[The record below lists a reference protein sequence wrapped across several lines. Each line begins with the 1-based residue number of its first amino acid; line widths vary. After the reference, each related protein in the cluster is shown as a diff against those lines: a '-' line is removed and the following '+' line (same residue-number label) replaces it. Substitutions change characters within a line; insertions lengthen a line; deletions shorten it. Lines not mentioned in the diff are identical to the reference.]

1 MMRKKMTTPQQRVAL
16 DMIMAEEGHGGM
28 SKAALLLHQKQAEDA
43 EKMDKRMCEI
53 EKKVDSLDNK
63 VVALDNKIDNK
74 FDELKK
80 LIIENQK
87 HNYFHK
93 FSSNLAD
100 VVTSK
105 FFLYILVI
113 ATALLCGIPIAQLGL
128 PLLQ

>member
-1 MMRKKMTTPQQRVAL
+1 
-16 DMIMAEEGHGGM
+16 MIMAEEGHGGM

-80 LIIENQK
+80 LIIENQR

-100 VVTSK
+100 VITSK